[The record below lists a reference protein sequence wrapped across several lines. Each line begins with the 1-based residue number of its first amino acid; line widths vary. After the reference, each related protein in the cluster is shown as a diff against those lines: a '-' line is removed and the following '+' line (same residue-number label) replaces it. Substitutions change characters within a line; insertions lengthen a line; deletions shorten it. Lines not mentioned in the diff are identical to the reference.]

1 MSVFVFWKCDGRNW
15 VYRLGEIRVR
25 RRKVKA
31 NELAEIFSL
40 ISSDISSL
48 SFMIKTFLQLENCGL
63 REYVSDGTKESFCS
77 EKVGSERR
85 HQSMLMASPGLFS
98 ISRFPAMMKKIHV
111 KAFQLVKKNFLEA
124 FKENMGVIVLDKR
137 ECEKWKTKIVELYW
151 PFSDTMKPSGIHK
164 HSDFRID
171 FFSSIFK
178 VSNKIMIEQHKPMF
192 LKKLINENQEKSI
205 LGAFSAFSGLSNF

>member
-1 MSVFVFWKCDGRNW
+1 M
-15 VYRLGEIRVR
+15 
-25 RRKVKA
+25 
-31 NELAEIFSL
+31 AEIESIDLEKLEFVEEKSELTNWLKNSL
-40 ISSDISSL
+40 LDPVISSL

-137 ECEKWKTKIVELYW
+137 ECEK
-151 PFSDTMKPSGIHK
+151 
-164 HSDFRID
+164 
-171 FFSSIFK
+171 
-178 VSNKIMIEQHKPMF
+178 
-192 LKKLINENQEKSI
+192 
-205 LGAFSAFSGLSNF
+205 